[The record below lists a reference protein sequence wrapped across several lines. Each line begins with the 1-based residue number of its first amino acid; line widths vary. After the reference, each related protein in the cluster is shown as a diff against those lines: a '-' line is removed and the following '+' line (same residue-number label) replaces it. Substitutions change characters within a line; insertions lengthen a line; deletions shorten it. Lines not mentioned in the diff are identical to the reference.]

1 MFSNKSKIVTNC
13 TKTTQPIH
21 QGEEAYMGTRPVFR
35 LELIKST
42 YGI

>member
-1 MFSNKSKIVTNC
+1 MLSNESKIATNC
-13 TKTTQPIH
+13 TNTTKSIH

-35 LELIKST
+35 LKLIKST